1 MAVWTRSRT
10 GSRDGID
17 ENRGRKY
24 PISCLIRVADKLLPS
39 LSPPLTARAMCDET
53 GARSREGRDDD
64 GKPVALVS
72 DPGDPR
78 TAFTECCR
86 RDERRRTQTP
96 PNRTDEQA
104 RRDAYPT
111 TTDEPYHLTRVGTP
125 VRIGRRRRTRRR
137 RQDGNDGTTTERT
150 GTDGHGADGTQR
162 HGTVGNL
169 LSRGRPGERIA
180 RRSARNADNDGSF
193 GHHEKAGDDDE
204 S

>member
-1 MAVWTRSRT
+1 MSASPDGNGWTDSGIRSIRRSGTQRRELRTINEGSTSTAAPRLIHTVVNSEAGKGAVWTRSRT

-96 PNRTDEQA
+96 PTGPTSK
-104 RRDAYPT
+104 RDAT
-111 TTDEPYHLTRVGTP
+111 HIL
-125 VRIGRRRRTRRR
+125 RRRT
-137 RQDGNDGTTTERT
+137 NLTT
-150 GTDGHGADGTQR
+150 
-162 HGTVGNL
+162 
-169 LSRGRPGERIA
+169 
-180 RRSARNADNDGSF
+180 
-193 GHHEKAGDDDE
+193 
-204 S
+204 